1 MQYIRRRKIPQIAGT
16 GTPVRTEVFCGY
28 PVKYII
34 IRGANATD
42 EFSIEIN
49 GVEIINCKIQTLRK
63 ENGIRYGFDGY
74 AENLTLAVLSF
85 EENYGT
91 GMKYGTGIRQLTFV
105 ARSAQNYNVT
115 IVDVINI

>member
-1 MQYIRRRKIPQIAGT
+1 MQYIRRRKIPQIT
-16 GTPVRTEVFCGY
+16 GSADGVRTEVFCGY

-34 IRGANATD
+34 IRGTNATD

-49 GVEIINCKIQTLRK
+49 GVEIINCEIQTLRR
-63 ENGIRYGFDGY
+63 ENGIRYGFDGLD
-74 AENLTLAVLSF
+74 ENVNLAVLSF

-105 ARSAQNYNVT
+105 ARSVQAYNVT
-115 IVDVINI
+115 IVDLINI